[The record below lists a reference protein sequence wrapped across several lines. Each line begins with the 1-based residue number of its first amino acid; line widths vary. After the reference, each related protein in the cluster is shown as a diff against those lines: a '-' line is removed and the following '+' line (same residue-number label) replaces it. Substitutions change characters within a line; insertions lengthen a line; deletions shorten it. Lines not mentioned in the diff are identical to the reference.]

1 MVKFMEEKKTSS
13 LNFLLIFFLSYSFY
27 TIQILTQEL
36 FYLYS
41 KQSVPIIC
49 AFFILFPLITF
60 IICKM
65 INKNKIKNNTK
76 NNFVFSIFTSIYLI
90 LTTIISIINIA
101 NIIMIYYYQQTSI
114 IILLIFLVLPIIY
127 IIIKGENNF
136 FSLASVLLIIYI
148 IFKYAY
154 IKNYPSIDIYTFHNI
169 LKIDKSNIFTLIMLS
184 LPILIEPI
192 ILLNNQKDM
201 SDKINIKL
209 ITAISILLSLVGIIT
224 ILRQTWEFGNL
235 LGQMRFPYLESIKN
249 NQLIRDFIVFFGML
263 IMAILSGCRLVVSLG
278 TSAIAVCLVYGFG
291 IIKRN
296 AIKKQI
302 LQDLLNVSEC
312 LRVQISS
319 QIPLNNSLRSIPEL
333 CINKEFSNLL
343 KNVYLEYELSKFII
357 VDSGEAL
364 QLKFNYPEMKLFLSA
379 LNQQIQ
385 GTSAID
391 AFDNVI
397 LLLREKY
404 IEFLEDSTKSKMA
417 IMTIGVFGIVLN
429 IAAMGVYPMAVEAF
443 NAINVMLK

>member
-1 MVKFMEEKKTSS
+1 MEAKKTSS
-13 LNFLLIFFLSYSFY
+13 LNFILIFFLSYSFY

-235 LGQMRFPYLESIKN
+235 LNIIRFPYLESIKN
-249 NQLIRDFIVFFGML
+249 IIAGKFFENIDYYYLLSLAVSVFT
-263 IMAILSGCRLVVSLG
+263 RLG
-278 TSAIAVCLVYGFG
+278 YTITS
-291 IIKRN
+291 
-296 AIKKQI
+296 IKKSF
-302 LQDLLNVSEC
+302 N
-312 LRVQISS
+312 
-319 QIPLNNSLRSIPEL
+319 
-333 CINKEFSNLL
+333 INKKITLLLLLGILIIIYFLQSNMKFYNDSIDKILL
-343 KNVYLEYELSKFII
+343 I
-357 VDSGEAL
+357 
-364 QLKFNYPEMKLFLSA
+364 
-379 LNQQIQ
+379 
-385 GTSAID
+385 TSLCLLI
-391 AFDNVI
+391 NI
-397 LLLREKY
+397 LLLPILLKRRK
-404 IEFLEDSTKSKMA
+404 TK
-417 IMTIGVFGIVLN
+417 
-429 IAAMGVYPMAVEAF
+429 
-443 NAINVMLK
+443 NA